1 MHPLRKLR
9 EAGSITLAKI
19 KLLLAE
25 DVVFHSPIFVMPVEG
40 REKVAAMF
48 ALSLGVRRGSYVAEY
63 RLDDRTTLLVWK
75 GKIQGREI
83 ESFEM
88 LTDDL
93 HGLLIERTVAYR
105 PFPAIQIFRNEM
117 YRELKGILG
126 PEYWDYPAEDQSQQ

>member
-19 KLLLAE
+19 EVLLAE
-25 DVVFHSPIFVMPVEG
+25 DVVFYSPIFVKPVEG

-63 RLDDRTTLLVWK
+63 RMDGRTTLLVWK

-88 LTDDL
+88 LTDDM

-105 PFPAIQIFRNEM
+105 PFPAIQSLRDEM

-126 PEYWDYPAEDQSQQ
+126 PEYWDYPAEGQSQQ

>member
-19 KLLLAE
+19 EVLLAE
-25 DVVFHSPIFVMPVEG
+25 DVVFYSPIFVKPVEG

-63 RLDDRTTLLVWK
+63 RLDGRTTLLVWK

-88 LTDDL
+88 LTDDM

-105 PFPAIQIFRNEM
+105 PFPAIQILRDEM